1 MIDSLGECIGGP
13 EGDIWIE
20 IADSQLK
27 FEPDGKDN
35 LYPDPERV
43 TFEVNAFSKP
53 LTEASLNFQ
62 LMTILAACKVPFQ
75 VFCDLLEADLTAKV
89 ADLEAAMESGLT
101 IRKWNQ
107 EVNPVTS
114 ERMAHGVEMQGGMP
128 STLPEKINWFV
139 EVRTFNSVLTQF
151 STAYHLSIARVR
163 ATQLLPAEGPT
174 LQGYCRIL
182 HPT

>member
-13 EGDIWIE
+13 IGDTWIE
-20 IADSQLK
+20 ITDSQLK
-27 FEPDGKDN
+27 FEPDGIDN
-35 LYPDPERV
+35 LYPDLERV
-43 TFEVNAFSKP
+43 TFEVNSFSKP

-62 LMTILAACKVPFQ
+62 LMTILTACKVPSQ

-89 ADLEAAMESGLT
+89 ADLEAAMESGLA

-107 EVNPVTS
+107 EVNPVNS
-114 ERMAHGVEMQGGMP
+114 ERAAHGVEMYGGMP

-139 EVRTFNSVLTQF
+139 EVRAFNSMLTKF
-151 STAYHLSIARVR
+151 GMAYHSPIARFR
-163 ATQLLPAEGPT
+163 AAQLLPAERST
-174 LQGYCRIL
+174 LQGYFRIL